1 MSSIVD
7 SYGTLLAAMMTTA
20 GIVWTVGFAA
30 YEFIFRY
37 MDRWAHDPEQVAA
50 RLDPAGDL
58 ARNERVFRWFMIDGI
73 LSFGAVVSAAAVY
86 LTGAIVTLVVASG
99 LFLAALVLFL
109 WLLTHEIHTTL
120 IHVQRDRDRILKSI
134 GKSGPDVAAPP
145 PETPGVGSQV
155 STRPRGRKE
164 FLARRLLAYGFLIG
178 MYIVFGVEGGSGSGW
193 VNTLQLGISAG
204 SIAGFMVLFV
214 QTEVLRT

>member
-1 MSSIVD
+1 
-7 SYGTLLAAMMTTA
+7 
-20 GIVWTVGFAA
+20 
-30 YEFIFRY
+30 
-37 MDRWAHDPEQVAA
+37 
-50 RLDPAGDL
+50 
-58 ARNERVFRWFMIDGI
+58 MIDGI

-86 LTGAIVTLVVASG
+86 LTGAIVTLIVASG

-145 PETPGVGSQV
+145 PETSDMGSQV

-164 FLARRLLAYGFLIG
+164 FLARRLLAYSFLIS